1 VRKWMA
7 GKREWDT
14 KYASSKRRVQKQR
27 AKEMMAGYRTF
38 GDGEVPPPSALAGR
52 RRKDDGD
59 REEKA
64 KKGWGLSLWSKWG
77 SKHDKETKEREEQM
91 DREAET
97 STVTEAEGAN
107 SRPLHDIETKEGEK
121 MKVPRQKSQS
131 RSRSRRKTVT
141 DRHQTEQ
148 QDEREEN
155 YPLSNPLAGKAA
167 EGVRSTDES
176 PSRGRAR
183 TPPREVPTAGTT
195 EQSASIED
203 VPTAAISG
211 SSAEQEPK
219 AEEATRTPL
228 PLLAPII
235 NEPTGDEQESVIE
248 ISKTNRP
255 KSNGIAFPFTLKRNG
270 TQTSVA
276 GSMTSTQT
284 LTSTLGVPPAEDVR
298 TAPALQSGVTEEK
311 MDEKTL
317 KKEANVKGKVEIK
330 RQADSKKEEKKAA
343 SVGKESSFKNKWSL
357 KIASNAKKAV
367 PEPVV
372 NHESALL
379 RQVRANHAAKEI
391 LKATEAQTTGLETVG
406 QDPPKAKMDSDH
418 VSVSSSQRSIRDYVL
433 W

>member
-1 VRKWMA
+1 MRKWMA

-14 KYASSKRRVQKQR
+14 KYASSKRRVQRQR
-27 AKEMMAGYRTF
+27 AKEMIAGYRPF

-64 KKGWGLSLWSKWG
+64 KKSWGLSLWSKWG

-91 DREAET
+91 DRDAET
-97 STVTEAEGAN
+97 ITVTEAEGAN

-121 MKVPRQKSQS
+121 MMVPKQKSQS

-148 QDEREEN
+148 QDELEQS
-155 YPLSNPLAGKAA
+155 YPVSNRLAEKAA
-167 EGVRSTDES
+167 EEGVRPTDES
-176 PSRGRAR
+176 PTRGRTR
-183 TPPREVPTAGTT
+183 TPPQEAPTADTA
-195 EQSASIED
+195 EHSASTGD
-203 VPTAAISG
+203 LPTAAVSG
-211 SSAEQEPK
+211 RPIEQEPK
-219 AEEATRTPL
+219 AEEATRALLPL
-228 PLLAPII
+228 PTPII
-235 NEPTGDEQESVIE
+235 NEPARNEHESVIE

-270 TQTSVA
+270 TETSVA
-276 GSMTSTQT
+276 GSMASTQT

-298 TAPALQSGVTEEK
+298 TAAALRSGVTEEEK
-311 MDEKTL
+311 REKTL
-317 KKEANVKGKVEIK
+317 KKDDNP
-330 RQADSKKEEKKAA
+330 RRREEKKKAA
-343 SVGKESSFKNKWSL
+343 NVEKESSFRNKWSL
-357 KIASNAKKAV
+357 KTASSAKRAV

-379 RQVRANHAAKEI
+379 RQVRANHAAKEL
-391 LKATEAQTTGLETVG
+391 LKATEAQSTALKTVG
-406 QDPPKAKMDSDH
+406 QNPPEAGPAKTDSDH